1 LEDTIL
7 VDLHPH
13 KHILERL
20 SESGKSKLTEEF
32 GTNPH
37 YTTNAGIKG
46 GDSHVL
52 ATATKKDGED
62 KKEGDEYHQTG
73 APRREIAIADRILKA
88 AQNMAKTPDVDEII
102 RLATELK
109 KMHGV

>member
-1 LEDTIL
+1 M
-7 VDLHPH
+7 DLHPH
-13 KHILERL
+13 KHILTRL
-20 SESGKSKLTEEF
+20 SEAGNPKLTEEF

-37 YTTNAGIKG
+37 YTTNAGVKG

-52 ATATKKDGED
+52 AAATKNGAED
-62 KKEGDEYHQTG
+62 KKEGDEYQQTG
-73 APRREIAIADRILKA
+73 EERREIAIADRLLKA

>member
-1 LEDTIL
+1 MTSNHE
-7 VDLHPH
+7 
-13 KHILERL
+13 HILHRL
-20 SESGKSKLTEEF
+20 SEEF

-37 YTTNAGIKG
+37 YTTNAGVKG

-52 ATATKKDGED
+52 ATATKNGAED
-62 KKEGDEYHQTG
+62 KKEGDEYQHTG
-73 APRREIAIADRILKA
+73 EERREIAIADRLLKA
-88 AQNMAKTPDVDEII
+88 AQNMAKTPDVEEII